1 MSDSI
6 PLQSTDS
13 LIISFTNYTSSL
25 SCYGE
30 LTAITANIKSGDF
43 DIGGQGLQG
52 DGDEMMR
59 VSRIFPDF
67 SSQTG
72 QAKIQL
78 DLKDFPN
85 DTSASSS
92 LGPFTVDANTKKI
105 DSRARG
111 RFISLY
117 EVLKF

>member
-1 MSDSI
+1 MI
-6 PLQSTDS
+6 AGNEGFFNNTFRVGQA
-13 LIISFTNYTSSL
+13 SS
-25 SCYGE
+25 GIH
-30 LTAITANIKSGDF
+30 ITGSGPVPNIKSGDF

-105 DSRARG
+105 DSRARA
-111 RFISLY
+111 
-117 EVLKF
+117 

>member
-1 MSDSI
+1 
-6 PLQSTDS
+6 
-13 LIISFTNYTSSL
+13 
-25 SCYGE
+25 
-30 LTAITANIKSGDF
+30 
-43 DIGGQGLQG
+43 
-52 DGDEMMR
+52 MMR

-111 RFISLY
+111 RFISLKIFNDAVSQFWKVGTFRIDY
-117 EVLKF
+117 NTDGRR